1 MQIILLQDVN
11 DLGKKGDLK
20 NVSDGYARNFL
31 FAKKLA
37 EKGTKEA
44 IEKMNLIR
52 KKEKSEELAKMENLR
67 KIAESLKNKNIQI
80 KAPGKNGK
88 LFGSITAKDIVQE
101 LKKENIEVDDKSI
114 ELEGKHIKKIGE
126 HEVRIVLT
134 PGIESKIKVII
145 SEV

>member
-1 MQIILLQDVN
+1 MQIILLQDVK
-11 DLGKKGDLK
+11 DLGRKGDLK

-37 EKGTKEA
+37 EKATKEA
-44 IEKMNLIR
+44 IERLTLAR
-52 KKEKSEELAKMENLR
+52 KKEKSMELAKMEGFR
-67 KIAESLKNKNIQI
+67 KIVDSLKDKNIQI

-88 LFGSITAKDIVQE
+88 LFGSITVKDIVRE

-114 ELEGKHIKKIGE
+114 ELEGRHIKKVGE
-126 HEVRIVLT
+126 HEVRIVLA
-134 PGIESKIKVII
+134 PGVESKIKVII